1 MPNRL
6 PDRETD
12 TGSEAAADHEHQH
25 RPERAGHRID
35 DPEVVEQRLRRRGA
49 DYDANQQADVLRQG
63 QPEAAAE
70 AVGHPHDRGPD
81 DDEIDQIQSFALRL
95 RRGSSEYLVM
105 CLGMPRLGRAF
116 EHALRRPI
124 PRVAA
129 QDPPTQADD
138 SSGRYEE
145 GEAHEEPR
153 ADPFACEVH
162 RQCAGAG

>member
-1 MPNRL
+1 MLFR
-6 PDRETD
+6 
-12 TGSEAAADHEHQH
+12 S
-25 RPERAGHRID
+25 
-35 DPEVVEQRLRRRGA
+35 EQRLRRRGA
-49 DYDANQQADVLRQG
+49 DDDADQQPDVLRQG

-70 AVGHPHDRGPD
+70 AVCHAHDRGAD
-81 DDEIDQIQSFALRL
+81 DDEIDQVQSYALRL

-129 QDPPTQADD
+129 QHPPTQADD
-138 SSGRYEE
+138 SSGRDEE

-153 ADPFACEVH
+153 ADPLACEVH